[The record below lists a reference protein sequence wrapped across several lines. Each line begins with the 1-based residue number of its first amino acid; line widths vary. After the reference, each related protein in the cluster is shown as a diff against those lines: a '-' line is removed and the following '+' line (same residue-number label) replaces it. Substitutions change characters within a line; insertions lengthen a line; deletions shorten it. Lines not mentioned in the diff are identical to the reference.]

1 MIQPGLTHSKK
12 ITVDES
18 MLASTIG
25 SGELPVFATP
35 KMILLTEMTASE
47 CVKPYLEEG
56 QTTVGTKVNI
66 DHSDSTPT
74 GVDVTC
80 AVELKEVDRR
90 RLVFSAEIRDEYG
103 IIGSGIHERFIVDGA
118 RFTEKANRKL
128 KN

>member
-1 MIQPGLTHSKK
+1 MIQTGLTHEKK
-12 ITVDES
+12 MTVTEQ
-18 MLASTIG
+18 MLASTVG

-56 QTTVGTKVNI
+56 QTTVGTKVDI
-66 DHSDSTPT
+66 DHSDSTPV
-74 GVDVTC
+74 GVEVTC
-80 AVELKEVDRR
+80 RVELREVDRR

-103 IIGSGIHERFIVDGA
+103 VIGSGTHERFVVDGS
-118 RFTEKANRKL
+118 RFMEKANRKL